1 MKIYVNLAFL
11 ENLFLAEEQTDR
23 HFYMKR
29 LLNSQQPGVEVI
41 TDVDIEEAYKD
52 PEKRPIL
59 RQIAQRL
66 PLTEVNFVADCQ
78 IESFHHSGEPKLVFA
93 DGVSLAIDQQFGC
106 FHASTVTLEKADFL
120 FHAEELR
127 MDGSQRDWSILKQIK
142 HPCNALVL
150 TDNYLFS
157 NDERY
162 ENIQSICDCLMPDS
176 LTAGFTFDLTL
187 IGYDSKKDFKP
198 LKVQYEAL
206 RKYLQKFS
214 YPVNLTIIRDSYH
227 DRYIFTNYYR
237 IASGAG
243 FALFEN
249 RKIPGSKQTTLNCK
263 SVIYEGK
270 LSSMHQNRKEELA
283 KCMSINREN
292 GEASGRL
299 LGNKIN
305 RLLS

>member
-66 PLTEVNFVADCQ
+66 PLTEANFVADCQ

-93 DGVSLAIDQQFGC
+93 DDVSLAIDQKFGC
-106 FHASTVTLEKADFL
+106 FHASTASLEKADFL

-157 NDERY
+157 SNQPL
-162 ENIQSICDCLMPDS
+162 ENIQSICVHLMPES
-176 LTAGFTFDLTL
+176 LAELSFDLTI
-187 IGYDSKKDFKP
+187 IGCDKNRDRIP
-198 LKVQYEAL
+198 LMTFYEPL
-206 RKYLQKFS
+206 LKYLQNQFS
-214 YPVNLTIIRDSYH
+214 YPINLTIIRALHH

-249 RKIPGSKQTTLNCK
+249 RKIPTTKQTTLNCK